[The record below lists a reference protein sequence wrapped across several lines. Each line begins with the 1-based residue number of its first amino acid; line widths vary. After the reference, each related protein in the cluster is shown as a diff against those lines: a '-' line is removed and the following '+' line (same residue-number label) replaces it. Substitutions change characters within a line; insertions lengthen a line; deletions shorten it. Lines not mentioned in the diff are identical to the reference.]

1 MRGGTSTSSW
11 PIRPTSCWPRTRWA
25 SRCWPPPQSPA
36 ANSTSAARTI
46 SSASARN
53 SHERRARSEERRATA
68 WARLSLRASRNEGGM
83 THDLSGKV
91 ALVTG
96 ASRGLGAAIA
106 IKLAACGARVAVN
119 YFASPDKAQRVLE
132 HIRKNKG
139 AAELFRADVRDEK
152 EVATLV
158 ERVQKKFGLI
168 DILVI
173 NATGPQPFI
182 KIEDLTWRACL
193 DQLEF
198 FVKSPMLLV
207 QAVAPQMK
215 KRRYGRIINLGS
227 EVFERGVPEF
237 SNYVSAKGAQ
247 LGLTRSWA
255 MELAPWQITV
265 NQVSPGW
272 IPTER
277 HANDPQERKDA
288 YARAVPMG
296 HMGVAEDVAEAVAF
310 LASDGAKFITGQKI
324 SVNGG
329 NSLA

>member
-1 MRGGTSTSSW
+1 M
-11 PIRPTSCWPRTRWA
+11 
-25 SRCWPPPQSPA
+25 
-36 ANSTSAARTI
+36 N
-46 SSASARN
+46 
-53 SHERRARSEERRATA
+53 
-68 WARLSLRASRNEGGM
+68 
-83 THDLSGKV
+83 HDLGGKT
-91 ALVTG
+91 ALITG
-96 ASRGLGAAIA
+96 GSRGLGAAMA
-106 IKLAACGARVAVN
+106 VKLAACGAKTAVN
-119 YFASPDKAQRVLE
+119 YFGSPEMARRVVERIRAQGGTADAF
-132 HIRKNKG
+132 K
-139 AAELFRADVRDEK
+139 ADVRSEE
-152 EVATLV
+152 EVRALV
-158 ERVQKKFGLI
+158 EQVQAAFGLI

-215 KRRYGRIINLGS
+215 KRRHGRIINLGS

>member
-1 MRGGTSTSSW
+1 M
-11 PIRPTSCWPRTRWA
+11 
-25 SRCWPPPQSPA
+25 
-36 ANSTSAARTI
+36 N
-46 SSASARN
+46 
-53 SHERRARSEERRATA
+53 
-68 WARLSLRASRNEGGM
+68 
-83 THDLSGKV
+83 HDLRGKT
-91 ALVTG
+91 ALITG
-96 ASRGLGAAIA
+96 ASRGLGAAMA
-106 IKLAACGARVAVN
+106 VKLAACGAKTAVN
-119 YFASPDKAQRVLE
+119 YFGSPQLARGVVDRIHAVG
-132 HIRKNKG
+132 G
-139 AAELFRADVRDEK
+139 AAEPFKADVRSEE
-152 EVATLV
+152 EVRGLV
-158 ERVQKKFGLI
+158 EKVQATFGPI

-182 KIEDLTWRACL
+182 KIEDLTWRTCL

-198 FVKSPMLLV
+198 FVKSPLLLA
-207 QAVAPQMK
+207 QAVVPQMK

-288 YARAVPMG
+288 YAKAVPMG
-296 HMGVAEDVAEAVAF
+296 HMGVADDVAEAVAF
-310 LASDGAKFITGQKI
+310 LASDGANFITGQKL